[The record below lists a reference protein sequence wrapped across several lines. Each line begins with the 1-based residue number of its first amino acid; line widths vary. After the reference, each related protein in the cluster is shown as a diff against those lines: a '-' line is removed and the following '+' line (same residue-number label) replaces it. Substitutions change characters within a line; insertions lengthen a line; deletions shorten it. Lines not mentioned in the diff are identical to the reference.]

1 MYVCHT
7 FITWRYIYVCVP
19 YVHNLEI
26 YIVRVPYVH
35 NLERYICMC
44 AIRSKPGDIYMYVCH
59 TFITWRY
66 IYVCVPY
73 VHNLEIYIYV
83 CVPYVHNLEIY
94 ICMCAI
100 RS

>member
-26 YIVRVPYVH
+26 Y
-35 NLERYICMC
+35 
-44 AIRSKPGDIYMYVCH
+44 MYVCH

-66 IYVCVPY
+66 IYVRVPY
-73 VHNLEIYIYV
+73 VR
-83 CVPYVHNLEIY
+83 NLEIY

>member
-19 YVHNLEI
+19 YDHNLEI
-26 YIVRVPYVH
+26 Y
-35 NLERYICMC
+35 
-44 AIRSKPGDIYMYVCH
+44 IYMYVCH

-66 IYVCVPY
+66 IYVRVPY
-73 VHNLEIYIYV
+73 VHN
-83 CVPYVHNLEIY
+83 PEIY
-94 ICMCAI
+94 ICTCAI

>member
-7 FITWRYIYVCVP
+7 Y
-19 YVHNLEI
+19 
-26 YIVRVPYVH
+26 
-35 NLERYICMC
+35 
-44 AIRSKPGDIYMYVCH
+44 
-59 TFITWRY
+59 ITWRY

-83 CVPYVHNLEIY
+83 CMPYVHNLEIYIYVRVPYVHNLEIY